1 MSHDE
6 TEDTMR
12 LDPGTDL
19 AEPAPRG
26 GRHPLHIGHLVMG
39 LAFLGIALVW
49 LLNQLDVMPNDDV
62 RFLVPLPFLFAG
74 ALGLLALVLVGRRRD
89 R

>member
-1 MSHDE
+1 MSHDD
-6 TEDTMR
+6 TEAALG

-19 AEPAPRG
+19 AEPRG